1 MGRASASFP
10 RARRRGATDL
20 LPFHSNL
27 LAPALEEKCP
37 VWPVGLRYTE
47 RGQFSDAA
55 AFVGDMGLAAS
66 IAKVL
71 VADDLEIEVAFL
83 PALDDAAYENRHTLA
98 RAAHA
103 ALSAHFG
110 LVDEPERS
118 EAPDNGAP

>member
-1 MGRASASFP
+1 LA
-10 RARRRGATDL
+10 
-20 LPFHSNL
+20 FHSNL
-27 LAPALEEKCP
+27 LAPALQENCP
-37 VWPVGLRYTE
+37 VWPVGLRYTQ

-71 VADDLEIEVAFL
+71 VADALEIEVAFL
-83 PALDDAAYENRHTLA
+83 PALEAAAYENRHTLA

-110 LVDEPERS
+110 LVEVPGRA
-118 EAPDNGAP
+118 EAADNNSSA